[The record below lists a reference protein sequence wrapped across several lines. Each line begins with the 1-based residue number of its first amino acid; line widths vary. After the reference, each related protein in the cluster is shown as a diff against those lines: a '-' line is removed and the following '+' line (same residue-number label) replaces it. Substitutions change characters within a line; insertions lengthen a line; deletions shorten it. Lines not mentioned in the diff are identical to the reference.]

1 MKVFK
6 LILTCALLLL
16 ICLPSKGFTASAYG
30 KVKFVGTIQ
39 EANDN
44 GIYSA
49 RFRFKLTDSTCTE
62 SSIPKT
68 RWFTVKS
75 GRMDGKF
82 AHNAV
87 NTKNAYQTLLT
98 AFLTD
103 ANIQIDRISTCSND
117 KTIEID
123 LWNSAIGIY

>member
-6 LILTCALLLL
+6 FILPCALLVF
-16 ICLPSKGFTASAYG
+16 ICLTGEVFAASAYG

-44 GIYSA
+44 GTYSA
-49 RFRFKLTDSTCTE
+49 RFRFKLTDSTCTD
-62 SSIPKT
+62 SSTPKT
-68 RWFTVKS
+68 RWFSVRS

-103 ANIQIDRISTCSND
+103 ANIQIDGIPTCSND